1 MSLLRIENL
10 EVAYGNIKALKGISL
25 RVEEGEVVSLI
36 GANGAGKTTTLQAI
50 SGLLRA
56 KSGDIL
62 FKEKSIKKEKAYR
75 ISRAGI
81 GHVPEGRRIFS
92 DLSVEDNLIVATV
105 AIKNNDMRINEDIEK
120 IYGLFPVLKERKFQ
134 KAGTLS
140 GGEQQMLAMARA
152 LLTQPKVLLLDEPSM
167 GLSPLFVEKIFDT
180 LKILK
185 KAGKTILLVEQNVN
199 LALDIA
205 DRAYVLETGK
215 IVKEG
220 KASDLKNDSAIKSA
234 YLGM

>member
-1 MSLLRIENL
+1 M
-10 EVAYGNIKALKGISL
+10 
-25 RVEEGEVVSLI
+25 
-36 GANGAGKTTTLQAI
+36 QAI

-62 FKEKSIKKEKAYR
+62 FKEKYIKKEKAYR

-92 DLSVEDNLIVATV
+92 DLNVEDNLIVATI
-105 AIKNNDMRINEDIEK
+105 AIKNNDTKINEEIKK
-120 IYGLFPVLKERKFQ
+120 IYDLFPVLKERKSQ

-152 LLTQPKVLLLDEPSM
+152 LLAGAKVLLLDEPSM

-220 KASDLKNDSAIKSA
+220 QASDLKNDSAIKSA